1 MTKIEILEMIINGE
15 NSGVEFKEEGISTI
29 DLAEEI
35 VAFSNFKGGAILIG
49 VNDEGSIL
57 GVERKDLEEW
67 VMNICRD
74 VVKPAIIPYYEQTKM
89 DEGQIVAGVKIDQG
103 VSKPYYVEKR
113 EGRKKYLIRV
123 GSTKREATREELGR
137 LFQEAGIVHYDS
149 TPIFGSSIDDLDRLL
164 LKEYFLNT
172 RGVDIEQMK
181 GRINQLL
188 INTELMVRREEKM
201 FPTAAGILLFGKIPQ
216 KFLPQSGITAIKFK
230 GTEMDYG
237 MEDRKEVEGTLP
249 VQVEDAIAFVKRNTK
264 VSSDLETEGVKRED
278 RPEYPV
284 YVIREAVVN
293 AVVHRNYSIVGSKV
307 RLFIFE
313 DRLEIRSPGRLP
325 NAVNL
330 DRIKVG
336 CSSFRNPILVGF
348 MQHYGY
354 VEKIG
359 LGIPLKIIKGM
370 IDHNGKMPKFE
381 ETDEEF
387 SVTLYN

>member
-1 MTKIEILEMIINGE
+1 MNKIEILEMIINGE

-29 DLAEEI
+29 ELAEEI

-57 GVERKDLEEW
+57 GVKRKDLEEW

-74 VVKPAIIPYYEQTKM
+74 LVKPAIIPYYEQTKM
-89 DEGQIVAGVKIDQG
+89 DEGQIVAVVKIDQG

-172 RGVDIEQMK
+172 RGIDIAQIK
-181 GRINQLL
+181 GRVDQLL
-188 INTELMVRREEKM
+188 INTELMVRREEKI

-216 KFLPQSGITAIKFK
+216 KFLPQSGITAIRFK
-230 GTEMDYG
+230 GKEMDYA
-237 MEDRKEVEGTLP
+237 MEDKKEIGGALP
-249 VQVEDAIAFVKRNTK
+249 DQVEETISFVERNTK
-264 VSSDLETEGVKRED
+264 VSTALKGIKRED
-278 RPEYPV
+278 KPEYPV
-284 YVIREAVVN
+284 SVIREAIVN
-293 AVVHRNYSIVGSKV
+293 AVVHRNYSIAGSRV

-325 NAVNL
+325 NTVSL
-330 DRIKVG
+330 DSIEVG
-336 CSSFRNPILVGF
+336 CSSFRNPVLVGF

-370 IDHNGKMPKFE
+370 IDHNGKRPKFE
-381 ETDEEF
+381 EVDEEF
-387 SVTLYN
+387 RVTLYA

>member
-15 NSGVEFKEEGISTI
+15 NSGVEFKEEGISTT

-57 GVERKDLEEW
+57 GVERNDLEEW
-67 VMNICRD
+67 VMNICQD
-74 VVKPAIIPYYEQTKM
+74 IVKPAIIPYYEQTKM
-89 DEGQIVAGVKIDQG
+89 DEGQIVAVVKIDQG
-103 VSKPYYVEKR
+103 VSKPYYVER
-113 EGRKKYLIRV
+113 GGRKRYLIRV

-149 TPIFGSSIDDLDRLL
+149 IPIFGSSIDDLDWLK

-181 GRINQLL
+181 SRINQLL
-188 INTELMVRREEKM
+188 VNTELMVRREEKI

-216 KFLPQSGITAIKFK
+216 KFLPQSGITAVKFK
-230 GTEMDYG
+230 GKEMDYG
-237 MEDRKEVEGTLP
+237 MEDRKDVEGALP

-264 VSSDLETEGVKRED
+264 VSSDIETEGVKRKD

-284 YVIREAVVN
+284 AVIREAVVN

-307 RLFIFE
+307 QLFIFE
-313 DRLEIRSPGRLP
+313 DRLEIRSPGKLP

-330 DRIKVG
+330 DRIKAG

-370 IDHNGKMPKFE
+370 INHNGKMPEFE